1 MSQTLDI
8 SNYEPCQIKYSK
20 FEISNVY
27 IIRLQGYRVTRTYVC
42 GKDSIPVD
50 KLKAAKK
57 PTPGPHGMRNLE
69 NVSPLSGLKLL
80 MQKRINMFLKDLYL
94 VFEFMET
101 DLHHVIK
108 KGNILKEI
116 HRQYIMY
123 QLFKVCY
130 CFFFGILKYFF
141 CPCIKNCSVPKYDT
155 ILVTFFSKIIALLLI
170 LYFKS
175 RLTLSLSA
183 IKRILRTRQG
193 QF

>member
-1 MSQTLDI
+1 
-8 SNYEPCQIKYSK
+8 
-20 FEISNVY
+20 
-27 IIRLQGYRVTRTYVC
+27 LQGYRVTRTYVC

-130 CFFFGILKYFF
+130 
-141 CPCIKNCSVPKYDT
+141 
-155 ILVTFFSKIIALLLI
+155 FFSLVSQNISFVLV
-170 LYFKS
+170 
-175 RLTLSLSA
+175 
-183 IKRILRTRQG
+183 LRTVLLWIWFIFDFFLR
-193 QF
+193 